1 MNRSDAQ
8 LLQVFRDKIKARGCR
23 GIMGLGR
30 LFKIFDDD
38 SSKSLGHA
46 EFKKAVNDF
55 RVGLNDKDIEKLF
68 KIFDSDNTGTID
80 YEEFLRGVRGE
91 MNEFRKA
98 ITMRAFKI
106 MDKSGNGT
114 IDITDIRG
122 VYNAK
127 KHPEV
132 IAGKKTEDQ
141 ILFEFLDTFELHH
154 SDNVEDKLDGSV
166 TPAEWIEYYNHVSM
180 SIDEDNYFE
189 VMMNTV
195 WNLKNE
201 RVTTKGWGG
210 QY

>member
-1 MNRSDAQ
+1 
-8 LLQVFRDKIKARGCR
+8 
-23 GIMGLGR
+23 MGLGR

-38 SSKSLGHA
+38 SSKSLNHA
-46 EFKKAVNDF
+46 EFKKGVNDF